1 MNKKMN
7 FSKLMKKNTALS
19 LSLILA
25 VCGVLTGCSGS
36 STKEESALEITTTT
50 KATTVATTKMT
61 TAATTTT
68 PLYSPISD
76 TNGKIFNIVK
86 AGMSKEEI
94 LELFGE
100 PVGDSS
106 GDYIDYYVDS
116 NSYLDSYVTYD
127 YEKDVTSTYRKNLVT
142 ASYKYWYTFS
152 FKNGKLYSWD
162 IMVNDHFD
170 SSVSDCIINTI
181 VPILQKDYPGL
192 ERFPDIED
200 VYLIAYNYT
209 FNNKENAVLTY
220 DEVEGVCGEIS
231 FTDYRYYHSKSG
243 NYDKN
248 DKYYSNNDAN
258 NDGYIDDKEFQN
270 AVDDYMSDHGY

>member
-36 STKEESALEITTTT
+36 STKEESAAEITTTT
-50 KATTVATTKMT
+50 KATTAATTKMT
-61 TAATTTT
+61 TAATTT
-68 PLYSPISD
+68 PLFSPISD
-76 TNGKIFNIVK
+76 TNGKIFNNIK
-86 AGMSKEEI
+86 AGMSKEDL

-100 PVGDSS
+100 PNSNDGDF
-106 GDYIDYYVDS
+106 IDYYVDS

-127 YEKDVTSTYRKNLVT
+127 FEKDVTSNNRLNLVT
-142 ASYKYWYTFS
+142 APYKYWYDFS
-152 FKNGKLYSWD
+152 FKNGKLYSWC
-162 IMVNDHFD
+162 IRVNDHFD

-181 VPILQKDYPGL
+181 VPILQNDYPGL
-192 ERFPDIED
+192 ERSPDRED
-200 VYLIAYNYT
+200 YYTKIAYNYT
-209 FNNKENAVLTY
+209 FENKENVVLTY
-220 DEVEGVCGEIS
+220 EEYDDSFGVIS

>member
-7 FSKLMKKNTALS
+7 LGKLMKKNTALS

-36 STKEESALEITTTT
+36 STKEESAAEITTTT
-50 KATTVATTKMT
+50 KATTAATTKMT
-61 TAATTTT
+61 TAATTT

-76 TNGKIFNIVK
+76 TNGKIFNNVK
-86 AGMSKEEI
+86 AGMSKEDI
-94 LELFGE
+94 VELFGE
-100 PVGDSS
+100 PVDDLSS
-106 GDYIDYYVDS
+106 DYIDYYVDS
-116 NSYLDSYVTYD
+116 NSYLDSYVTSD
-127 YEKDVTSTYRKNLVT
+127 WKKNNCN
-142 ASYKYWYTFS
+142 APFKYWYNFS
-152 FKNGKLYSWD
+152 FKNGKLLGWE
-162 IMVNDHFD
+162 VNVNNNFD

-181 VPILQKDYPGL
+181 VPILQNDYPGL
-192 ERFPDIED
+192 ERCPTVED
-200 VYLIAYNYT
+200 DFLQINYKYRFDKKT
-209 FNNKENAVLTY
+209 SVNLSYY
-220 DEVEGVCGEIS
+220 DSSTSDSIR
-231 FTDYRYYHSKSG
+231 FDDYRYDKSTSG